1 MCSTPEPI
9 ATSWTPVAISA
20 AAKLTACWAEPHW
33 RSIVVAGVSIGSP
46 ASSQALRPMLTPCS
60 PNCWAQPVTTSPVSA
75 GSTPER
81 SKGPP

>member
-9 ATSWTPVAISA
+9 ATSWTPVAIRA

-33 RSIVVAGVSIGSP
+33 RSMVVAGVSIGRP
-46 ASSQALRPMLTPCS
+46 ASSHALRPMLTPCS
-60 PNCWAQPVTTSPVSA
+60 PNCWAQPLTTSPVSA

-81 SKGPP
+81 SKSSE